1 MVCLVDS
8 PGEEAG
14 EGHLNLRA
22 AAEEVEGAEAYQ
34 RGRGGDQNDK
44 YDDKRDWGGYS
55 KEDSEGSCVRQKP
68 RRQGTTGQ

>member
-14 EGHLNLRA
+14 EGHLDLRAA

-44 YDDKRDWGGYS
+44 YDDK
-55 KEDSEGSCVRQKP
+55 
-68 RRQGTTGQ
+68 